1 MKNKILVV
9 DDNVELLH
17 MLRMAFRASGF
28 SVATAKNGIE
38 ALKKARSLAPDLIL
52 LDLVLPE
59 MDGFA
64 VCETLRKC
72 PETKSIPIIL
82 LSGLSSQFAR
92 FAGIDSGANEF
103 VNKPVRPSLLVE
115 KIKNLLSV
123 KPAAAKVPAAGP
135 PRNGVARRRP

>member
-9 DDNVELLH
+9 DDNLELLH
-17 MLRMAFRASGF
+17 MLRMAFRAAGF

-72 PETKSIPIIL
+72 PDTKSIPIIL

-115 KIKNLLSV
+115 KIKSLLSV
-123 KPAAAKVPAAGP
+123 KTASSKAAAAGP
-135 PRNGVARRRP
+135 PRNGAVRRRP

>member
-1 MKNKILVV
+1 MRNKILVV
-9 DDNVELLH
+9 DDNLELLQ
-17 MLRMAFRASGF
+17 MLRLAFRAAGF
-28 SVATAKNGIE
+28 SVATAKSGIE

-72 PETKSIPIIL
+72 PDTQSIPIIL

-103 VNKPVRPSLLVE
+103 VNKPVRPSVLVE
-115 KIKNLLSV
+115 RIKSLLSV
-123 KPAAAKVPAAGP
+123 KPAVAKAPVAGP
-135 PRNGVARRRP
+135 ARNGAAVRRR

>member
-1 MKNKILVV
+1 MKNRILVV
-9 DDNVELLH
+9 DDNVELLQ

-38 ALKKARSLAPDLIL
+38 ALKKARALAPDLIL

-59 MDGFA
+59 LDGFA

-72 PETKSIPIIL
+72 SETKSIPIIL

-115 KIKNLLSV
+115 KIKSLLSV
-123 KPAAAKVPAAGP
+123 RPAQDKATSAPSRIKVAS
-135 PRNGVARRRP
+135 RRH